1 MIVNNQ
7 ILNQEIRKTSLLVYL
22 FFIRGFYMKK
32 ILICI
37 GLALTLSACGSDH
50 IIRFN
55 LSQQQNVNTTPS
67 YEGRS
72 HFFFWGMWQERD
84 YNLMNVC
91 PVRGINSVETHW
103 TFYDSLMGG
112 LTMGI
117 YAPESYAVYC
127 N

>member
-1 MIVNNQ
+1 
-7 ILNQEIRKTSLLVYL
+7 
-22 FFIRGFYMKK
+22 MKK
-32 ILICI
+32 LLICI

-50 IIRFN
+50 VIRFN
-55 LSQQQNVNTTPS
+55 LAQQHQQNEKVKPT

-72 HFFFWGMWQERD
+72 HFFLWGMWQKKD
-84 YNLMNVC
+84 YNLINAC
-91 PVRGINSVETHW
+91 RTTGINAIESHW

-117 YAPESYAVYC
+117 YAPESYAIYC

>member
-1 MIVNNQ
+1 
-7 ILNQEIRKTSLLVYL
+7 
-22 FFIRGFYMKK
+22 MKK
-32 ILICI
+32 LLICI

-50 IIRFN
+50 VIRFN
-55 LSQQQNVNTTPS
+55 LEQQQNMNVAPS

-72 HFFFWGMWQERD
+72 HFFLWGMWQKTD
-84 YNLMNVC
+84 YNLANLCYGKGV
-91 PVRGINSVETHW
+91 NTVETYW

-117 YAPESYAVYC
+117 YAPESFSVYC

>member
-1 MIVNNQ
+1 
-7 ILNQEIRKTSLLVYL
+7 
-22 FFIRGFYMKK
+22 MKK
-32 ILICI
+32 LLICM
-37 GLALTLSACGSDH
+37 GLALMLSACGSDH

-55 LSQQQNVNTTPS
+55 IDQQQNVTTAPT

-72 HFFFWGMWQERD
+72 HFFLWGMWQKTD
-84 YNLMNVC
+84 YGVANLCSMRG
-91 PVRGINSVETHW
+91 VRAIETYW

-117 YAPESYAVYC
+117 YAPESFAIYC

>member
-1 MIVNNQ
+1 
-7 ILNQEIRKTSLLVYL
+7 
-22 FFIRGFYMKK
+22 MKK

-55 LSQQQNVNTTPS
+55 FDQQQNVQTEPS
-67 YEGRS
+67 YRGKS
-72 HFFFWGMWQERD
+72 HFFLWGMWQTKN
-84 YNLMNVC
+84 YNLSNVC
-91 PVRGINSVETHW
+91 PTTGVSAIESHW
-103 TFYDSLMGG
+103 TWYDTLMGG

-117 YAPESYAVYC
+117 YAPESYSIYC

>member
-1 MIVNNQ
+1 
-7 ILNQEIRKTSLLVYL
+7 
-22 FFIRGFYMKK
+22 MKK
-32 ILICI
+32 LLICI

-55 LSQQQNVNTTPS
+55 LDQQPDVKTAPS
-67 YEGRS
+67 YKGRS
-72 HFFFWGMWQERD
+72 HFFFWGMFQKKD
-84 YNLMNVC
+84 YNLVNVC
-91 PVRGINSVETHW
+91 HPNGISAVETNW